1 MLIIEGRLAR
11 AQLVSGFLFNDFKM
25 ADVKEQ
31 LRYPKVVFIL
41 SGKRKSGKDYVATKL
56 KEAFDHDC
64 CEIVRLSGPLKHEY
78 ARQNGLDFDRLLD
91 STNYKEFY
99 RQDMIRWG
107 EEKRSA
113 DPSYFCRLAVK
124 KAICGIRKEY
134 DSLQKP
140 VWVVSDA
147 RRKSDVNYFRE
158 TYDKVVH
165 VRISATEDVRRSRGW
180 IFTPGVDDAES
191 ECGLDDEEFDVLIQN
206 DGHDSHKFNSLVNSL
221 REYIYSSS

>member
-1 MLIIEGRLAR
+1 
-11 AQLVSGFLFNDFKM
+11 M

-31 LRYPKVVFIL
+31 LRYPKVVFVL
-41 SGKRKSGKDYVATKL
+41 SGKRKSGKDFVAGKL
-56 KEAFDHDC
+56 KEAFGHDC
-64 CEIVRLSGPLKHEY
+64 CEIIRLSGPLKHEY
-78 ARQNGLDFDRLLD
+78 ARQNALDFDRLLD

-107 EEKRSA
+107 EEKRNA

-124 KAICGIRKEY
+124 MTFSGISKEN

-140 VWVVSDA
+140 VWIVSDA
-147 RRKSDVNYFRE
+147 RRKSDVDYFRE

-165 VRISATEDVRRSRGW
+165 VRINATEEVRRSRGW
-180 IFTPGVDDAES
+180 IFRPGVDDAES

-206 DGHDSHKFNSLVNSL
+206 DGNDHHRLNSHVNSL